1 MAYVDTNVILA
12 NYFPED
18 KVHGMAS
25 AFFELSRKRKI
36 ISPVSA
42 VELFAVVS
50 RLQTNIQAPMEIV
63 EESPR
68 RRVRALV
75 EFLIRD
81 CKLFVASV
89 PAQAKIRIAG
99 TMVSVPVEYE
109 SCIRLAHVLKLKTLD
124 LIHLAYADN
133 LRKWGH
139 DVDVFVTFDGDIL
152 RGSTN
157 IQQQLGIE
165 VKEPTRD
172 L

>member
-18 KVHGMAS
+18 KLHSRAS

-36 ISPVSA
+36 VSPVST

-50 RLQTNIQAPMEIV
+50 RLETEIQAPKEIL
-63 EESPR
+63 EEPPR

-81 CKLFVASV
+81 CKLFLASV
-89 PAQAKIRIAG
+89 PAQAKIKIAG
-99 TMVSVPVEYE
+99 TVLSVPVEYE
-109 SCIRLAHVLKLKTLD
+109 SCIRLAHALKLKTLD

-139 DVDVFVTFDGDIL
+139 DVGVFVTFDGDIL
-152 RGSTN
+152 RSSAN

-165 VKEPTRD
+165 VKEPSRD

>member
-12 NYFPED
+12 NYFPKD
-18 KVHGMAS
+18 RLHSRAA

-36 ISPVSA
+36 VSPVST

-50 RLQTNIQAPMEIV
+50 RLETELQAPKEIL
-63 EESPR
+63 EELPR

-75 EFLIRD
+75 EFLIKD
-81 CKLFVASV
+81 CKLFLASV
-89 PAQAKIRIAG
+89 PAQAKIKVAG
-99 TMVSVPVEYE
+99 TVLSVPVEYE
-109 SCIRLAHVLKLKTLD
+109 SCIRLAHTLKVKTLD

-139 DVDVFVTFDGDIL
+139 GVDVFVTFDGDIL
-152 RGSTN
+152 RSSTN
-157 IQQQLGIE
+157 IQQRLGIE
-165 VKEPTRD
+165 VREPSRD